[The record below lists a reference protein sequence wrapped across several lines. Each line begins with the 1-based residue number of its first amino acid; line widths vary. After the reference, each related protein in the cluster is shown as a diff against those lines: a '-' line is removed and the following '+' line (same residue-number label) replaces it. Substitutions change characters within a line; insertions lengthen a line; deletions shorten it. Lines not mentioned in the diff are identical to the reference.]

1 MENLLALPVGTELA
15 GDYRIRR
22 VLGAGGFGITYLA
35 EETPLNR
42 GVAIKE
48 YFPSDFASRE
58 GTTLV
63 RSKSRGADEDYQ
75 WGLDRFI
82 EEAQALAT
90 FDHAN
95 IVRVYRYFR
104 QNNTGYMVLKLE
116 EGRSFKA
123 WLDGLGRRPRQEELD
138 TIAGPL
144 LDALETIHTRSFLH
158 RDIAPDNIMIRP
170 DGAPVLIDFGSAR
183 REVANHMRNMS
194 VLVKPGYSPVEQYAQ
209 DGRRQG
215 PWSDIYALAATLYHA
230 VTGKRPTDAPARMQ
244 SDDLEPARMA
254 AKGVYRLAFLGAID
268 AALRLPIESRPQ
280 SIAEWR
286 PMLMESRTKA
296 AEERRPVVSAQ
307 AAAKAPARTRKM
319 EGEELAPIRLKP
331 KKPVSVAA
339 TAPAVAARPKPA
351 APVARK
357 LDFSAAAAAAAPAAK
372 ATRALAAAFLAHAKS
387 SAKDARVWLKNAMP
401 QRVLDPV
408 PPAKRR
414 GLIELLEQAKPSDVE
429 AKPAQPAKAAP
440 VVPHDSV
447 TQLLRSATPAPAAP
461 PAKEPAAKPSRP
473 ARSGES
479 FSFTRMLRGLILR
492 LLLVG
497 AFVVAIV
504 TVEYWGPMLG
514 LIVAHGPA
522 SALTDVSLI
531 RTLRGHAVGV
541 DAMAVSGD
549 GALIASAG
557 SDGQVLIWDGNS
569 GAQLRSIL
577 APGLPITSL
586 ASSEHVLLTGRGDGS
601 VGLWQMDSGAKLGE
615 FDEHEG
621 PVWSTVFLGS
631 AKLFA
636 TVGQDA
642 KLRLWD
648 AGRGVRNVWQDH
660 KKAVFALAFSSHARL
675 IASGGADKTVKLW
688 DEKRRRLIRTY
699 EGHTEDVRAV
709 ALSPDGTML
718 ASASNDKSI
727 ILWSTA
733 SDAKLRTL
741 TGHTNRVVSVA
752 FSPDGRMIA
761 SGSEDGTVRLW
772 DANSGDLLTTYE
784 GHAQAV
790 RAVAFLPD
798 GHRLASAGDDM
809 TIRLWTVRI
818 AGYP

>member
-1 MENLLALPVGTELA
+1 MDNLLALPVGTELA
-15 GDYRIRR
+15 GDYRIRK

-63 RSKSRGADEDYQ
+63 RSKSRSQDEDYR

-90 FDHAN
+90 FDHDN

-138 TIAGPL
+138 AIAGPL
-144 LDALETIHTRSFLH
+144 LDALELIHNRSFLH

-170 DGAPVLIDFGSAR
+170 DGTPVLIDFGSAR

-215 PWSDIYALAATLYHA
+215 PWSDIYALAATLYHG

-244 SDDLEPARMA
+244 TDDLEPARMA
-254 AKGVYRLAFLGAID
+254 AKGVYRLEFLGAID
-268 AALRLPIESRPQ
+268 AALRLPTEARPQ

-286 PMLMESRTKA
+286 PMLLESRTRA
-296 AEERRPVVSAQ
+296 AGERRPVVPPPPT
-307 AAAKAPARTRKM
+307 AKAPARTRKM
-319 EGEELAPIRLKP
+319 DGQEPAPIRLKP
-331 KKPVSVAA
+331 KKP
-339 TAPAVAARPKPA
+339 APAAVAPGAALSA
-351 APVARK
+351 APIAAMARK
-357 LDFSAAAAAAAPAAK
+357 LDFSAAAPAAK
-372 ATRALAAAFLAHAKS
+372 ATRAFAAAFLAHAKS

-401 QRVLDPV
+401 QRIPDAV
-408 PPAKRR
+408 PPPKRR
-414 GLIELLEQAKPSDVE
+414 GLIELLEQAKPEEVE
-429 AKPAQPAKAAP
+429 AKPAKPAP
-440 VVPHDSV
+440 QVPHDGV
-447 TQLLRSATPAPAAP
+447 TQLLRPSVPTPAPPP
-461 PAKEPAAKPSRP
+461 PAKEPAAKAAKPPRK
-473 ARSGES
+473 ADS
-479 FSFTRMLRGLILR
+479 FSFTRMMRGLILR
-492 LLLVG
+492 LMLVS
-497 AFVVAIV
+497 AFVAAIV

-531 RTLRGHAVGV
+531 RTLRGHAAGV
-541 DAMAVSGD
+541 DAMTISGD

-557 SDGQVLIWDGNS
+557 SDGQVLIWDGNT
-569 GAQLRSIL
+569 GAQLRSML
-577 APGLPITSL
+577 TPGVPVTSL

-601 VGLWQMDSGAKLGE
+601 VGLWQMDSGARLGQ
-615 FDEHEG
+615 FDGHDG
-621 PVWSTVFLGS
+621 PVWSVAFLGS
-631 AKLFA
+631 AKQFA
-636 TVGQDA
+636 SGGQDS
-642 KLRLWD
+642 KVRLWE
-648 AGRGVRNVWQDH
+648 AGRGVRSVWSDH
-660 KKAVFALAFSSHARL
+660 KKAVFGLAYSPHARL
-675 IASGGADKTVKLW
+675 IATAGADKTVKLW
-688 DEKRRRLIRTY
+688 DEKRRRLVRTY

-709 ALSPDGTML
+709 ALSPDGQML

-733 SDAKLRTL
+733 ADDRLRTL
-741 TGHTNRVVSVA
+741 TGHTNRVVCVA
-752 FSPDGRMIA
+752 FSPDGRLLA

-772 DANSGDLLTTYE
+772 DASSGALLNTYE

-798 GHRLASAGDDM
+798 GLRLASAGDDM
-809 TIRLWTVRI
+809 TIRLWNVRI